1 MAKKCFFSYNSGNNK
16 KVDSSEGIIIRLQ
29 LIKQT
34 SWVHNIFFQNGYS
47 LPDTTKGEDIDYI
60 QEILPV
66 LEGTS
71 YFLSRIITDWLDD
84 HVFHFS
90 YK

>member
-34 SWVHNIFFQNGYS
+34 S
-47 LPDTTKGEDIDYI
+47 
-60 QEILPV
+60 
-66 LEGTS
+66 
-71 YFLSRIITDWLDD
+71 
-84 HVFHFS
+84 
-90 YK
+90 